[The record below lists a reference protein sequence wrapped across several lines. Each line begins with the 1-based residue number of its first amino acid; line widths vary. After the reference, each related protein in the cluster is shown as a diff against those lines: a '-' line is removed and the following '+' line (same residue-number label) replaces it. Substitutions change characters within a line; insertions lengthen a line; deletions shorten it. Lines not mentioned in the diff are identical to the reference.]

1 MGKWFVPNA
10 VRHSHSWEETKRPFI
25 WLFLCLTNITRITFK
40 SKHTVKY
47 PDFPSAMRP
56 VPHSEQLPAP
66 KLLEN
71 LAFSNAN
78 SNSDKDHKQQDRE
91 NFDCD
96 WTFEGSCSSFEP
108 YLLTENN
115 INDTVSDFNLSKKQA
130 NSLVPGLR
138 GRNLLHQDTEMCLLK
153 TPK

>member
-10 VRHSHSWEETKRPFI
+10 VRHSHGWEETKTPLI
-25 WLFLCLTNITRITFK
+25 WLFLCLIYITRITFK

-47 PDFPSAMRP
+47 PDRPSAMRP
-56 VPHSEQLPAP
+56 VPQSEQLPAP

-71 LAFSNAN
+71 LTFGYDN
-78 SNSDKDHKQQDRE
+78 SNSDKDHKQQDGE

-108 YLLTENN
+108 YLLTEGN
-115 INDTVSDFNLSKKQA
+115 INDLVSDFNLSKKQA
-130 NSLVPGLR
+130 ELFGSR
-138 GRNLLHQDTEMCLLK
+138 LK
-153 TPK
+153 RMESSPPRY